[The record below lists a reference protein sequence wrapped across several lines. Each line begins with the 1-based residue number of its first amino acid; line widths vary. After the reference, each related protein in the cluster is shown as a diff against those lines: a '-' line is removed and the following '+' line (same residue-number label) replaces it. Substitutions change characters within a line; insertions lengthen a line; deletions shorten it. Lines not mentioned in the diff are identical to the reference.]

1 MDELNELP
9 QGWKWVKL
17 GDVVKQHKGSIKRGP
32 FGSALKKDFFKPSG
46 YKVYEQKHAI
56 KNDFNIGSYYI
67 DETKFNDL
75 IDFELKSGDILI
87 SCSGTIGK
95 IAIVPENIQRGVI
108 NQALLKI
115 TLDKN
120 TIDSK
125 YFVLFFESEILG
137 TVLDGVQGSAIKN
150 IASVGEL
157 KKISFLL
164 PPLPEQQRLATLL
177 TAKLALIEQAKEK
190 ITAQLQAAQALTAAY
205 LREVFESEEAKG
217 WEWVK
222 FGDVCDITSS
232 RRIFE
237 NEYVKNGI
245 PFFRTKEIVELNQ
258 GKNISVEIFIS
269 NEKYQSIKKNNHVPK
284 KGDLLISAVG
294 TIGIVYIIPDNSEF
308 YFKDG
313 NLIWMRELTGIDCF
327 YAKFVL
333 DNYFKFLNNL
343 TNGSTY
349 NALTIIKLKEVE
361 IPLPPPDKQ
370 KQLANYLSEKLAT
383 VEQLKAALQTQ
394 LDSINQLPAAL
405 LKQAF
410 KGEL

>member
-190 ITAQLQAAQALTAAY
+190 ITAQLQAAQELTAAY
-205 LREVFESEEAKG
+205 LREVFESEEAKS

-222 FGDVCDITSS
+222 LEDICEIARGGSPRPIDGYLTNDIDGINWIKISDATASNKYIYKIKEKIRKEGIKYSRMVEIDDFILSNSMSFGKPYIMKTTGCIHDGWLLL
-232 RRIFE
+232 R
-237 NEYVKNGI
+237 VKNI
-245 PFFRTKEIVELNQ
+245 NLDKEYLYYILSSNLVITQFKSSAAGAIVQNLNIDIV
-258 GKNISVEIFIS
+258 KNV
-269 NEKYQSIKKNNHVPK
+269 
-284 KGDLLISAVG
+284 A
-294 TIGIVYIIPDNSEF
+294 
-308 YFKDG
+308 
-313 NLIWMRELTGIDCF
+313 
-327 YAKFVL
+327 
-333 DNYFKFLNNL
+333 
-343 TNGSTY
+343 
-349 NALTIIKLKEVE
+349 

-370 KQLANYLSEKLAT
+370 TQLANYLSEKLAA
-383 VEQLKAALQTQ
+383 VEQLKATLQTQ